1 MLLPLVNVPM
11 MDYTL
16 EWLAA
21 SEVEEVSLSTAWLL
35 SASFCMQTFLNCIE
49 Q

>member
-1 MLLPLVNVPM
+1 VPM

-21 SEVEEVSLSTAWLL
+21 SEVEEVSFTTSCSIFGLFA
-35 SASFCMQTFLNCIE
+35 QV
-49 Q
+49 